1 MYALNDN
8 TSPSPSG
15 TRRPGTPWAYRRHL
29 RAVANVRFA
38 AGIFLT
44 GLAAVMF
51 AHGSDGWAVL
61 PLAGAVA
68 HFSLGY
74 WQLVVARSAPRPR
87 YLGR

>member
-8 TSPSPSG
+8 TTSRSS

-38 AGIFLT
+38 VGIFLT
-44 GLAAVMF
+44 GLTAVLF
-51 AHGSDGWAVL
+51 ARGSYGWAVL
-61 PLAGAVA
+61 PLAGAAA

-74 WQLVVARSAPRPR
+74 WQLVISRSAPRPH
-87 YLGR
+87 YLDR

>member
-8 TSPSPSG
+8 TTPSRFG
-15 TRRPGTPWAYRRHL
+15 IRRPGTPWAYRRHL

-44 GLAAVMF
+44 GLAAVLF
-51 AHGSDGWAVL
+51 ARGSYGWAVL
-61 PLAGAVA
+61 PLAGAAA

-74 WQLVVARSAPRPR
+74 WQLVVSRSAPRPH
-87 YLGR
+87 YLDR